1 MSYSPDKLYEITE
14 ELLAICIYDGKK
26 SVYVLSQV
34 KEDDIILADHKEI
47 YKAIANLHKQD
58 MGVDLITVSNEL
70 SEMKQ
75 LKNVGGRKKITEMV
89 ESVVTTSNYKT
100 YIELLFKELKK
111 YKAYQLAN
119 NLKNSIDTGVEEVND
134 VIIETSKELTKIM
147 SCDNK
152 NNSSHLISESA
163 MEAYDRFESVF
174 NSKNSIGLQT
184 QYPKFNRLTGG
195 FQKGML
201 YIIGG
206 RSNMGKS
213 ILLSNF
219 AEFIARR
226 KNVVIFSLEMKA
238 TEYAQRIMLGRAG
251 IDVERVNNCELREED
266 FQKMT
271 NQLEY
276 MSDLKLIVEDKTP
289 CTLQDIEVGI
299 INCIAKQGSCDLVCI
314 DYLQLIK
321 PTNRYRGSREQ
332 EVAEISNTLKS
343 LAGKYSVPIIAL
355 AQLSR
360 QLESREDKRPMMSDL
375 RESGAIEQDAD
386 LVAFVYRDEY
396 YYPNKIECK
405 GKAEL
410 LIRKQRNGRLGNI
423 NMVFNGSRCYFKE
436 REEYGN

>member
-1 MSYSPDKLYEITE
+1 MSYNSERLYELSE
-14 ELLAICIYDGKK
+14 ELLSICIADGKK
-26 SVYVLSQV
+26 SIYILSQI
-34 KEDDIILADHKEI
+34 KEDDMVLSSHKLI
-47 YKAIANLHKQD
+47 YKAIDNLHKQD
-58 MGVDLITVSNEL
+58 IDVDLITVSNEL

-75 LKNVGGRKKITEMV
+75 LKTIGGRNKINEMV
-89 ESVVTTSNYKT
+89 ESVVTTSNYKS
-100 YIELLFKELKK
+100 YIDLLFKELKK
-111 YKAYQLAN
+111 YKAYQIAEE
-119 NLKNSIDTGVEEVND
+119 LKTAIDNEDDIDKIIMETGKQLT
-134 VIIETSKELTKIM
+134 ETMNCGVKSTT
-147 SCDNK
+147 
-152 NNSSHLISESA
+152 SHHISDSA
-163 MEAYDRFESVF
+163 MDAYNRFEQVF
-174 NSKNSIGLQT
+174 NSRDSIGLQT
-184 QYPKFNRLTGG
+184 QYQRFNKLTGG

-219 AEFIARR
+219 AEYIARK

-251 IDVERVNNCELREED
+251 VDIERVNNCELTDED
-266 FQKMT
+266 FDKMT
-271 NQLEY
+271 SQLNY
-276 MSDLKLIVEDKTP
+276 MASLNLTVEDKTP
-289 CTLQDIEVGI
+289 CTLNDIEVGI
-299 INCIAKQGSCDLVCI
+299 INCIAKHGSCDLVCI

-321 PTNRYRGSREQ
+321 PTNRYKGSREQ

-360 QLESREDKRPMMSDL
+360 ALESREDKRPMMSDL

-386 LVAFVYRDEY
+386 LIAFVYRDEY
-396 YYPNKIECK
+396 YYPNKIENK

-423 NMVFNGSRCYFKE
+423 QMIFNGSRCYFKE
-436 REEYGN
+436 YEYGN